1 MEPPDAPPGAF
12 EHCSREIDMDI
23 NPSSQPPPTGG
34 VIAGA
39 KRSIAMALLAIGVL
53 VVGGSAVAFA
63 ADPSPSA
70 SPAATNTPATG
81 DDGTTAVPE
90 ITPGTDSSGDARPGR
105 GAHGDCPDDGSTDGP
120 SGGSSSSG
128 SDPTPDA
135 TTVPA
140 PSLDPSDV

>member
-70 SPAATNTPATG
+70 SPAATSTPAT
-81 DDGTTAVPE
+81 
-90 ITPGTDSSGDARPGR
+90 GDARPGR

>member
-1 MEPPDAPPGAF
+1 MEPPDAPPGASA
-12 EHCSREIDMDI
+12 HCSREIDMDI

-70 SPAATNTPATG
+70 SPAASTPATC

-105 GAHGDCPDDGSTDGP
+105 GAHGDCPDDGSTDDP